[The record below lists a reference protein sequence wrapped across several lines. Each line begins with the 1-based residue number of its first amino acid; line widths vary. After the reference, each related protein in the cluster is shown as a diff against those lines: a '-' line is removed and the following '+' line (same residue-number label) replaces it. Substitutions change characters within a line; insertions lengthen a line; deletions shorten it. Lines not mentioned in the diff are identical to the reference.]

1 MDASEKNYEVKI
13 ESNKVRILYN
23 AIKTPDG
30 TVIESKHRHDFVC
43 HIDANGRRY
52 CVDGGLN
59 YLRRTADIFD
69 YEDLS
74 VMDDEN
80 HETRRKCLFWG
91 INYTKEGKWIE
102 EGTIWKHIKDLDTDH
117 IENIIQGNYVRHV
130 PFYEEVFRDELK
142 YRRNVKTSS

>member
-1 MDASEKNYEVKI
+1 MDAKEYEIKV

-30 TVIESKHRHDFVC
+30 TLITSKHRYDFVC
-43 HIDANGRRY
+43 HIDANGKKY

-59 YLRRTADIFD
+59 YIRRLADTFD

-80 HETRRKCLFWG
+80 HETRRECLFWG
-91 INYTKEGKWIE
+91 VNYTKEGKWIE
-102 EGTIWKHIKDLDTDH
+102 SGTIWKHIKDLDTDH
-117 IENIIQGNYVRHV
+117 IHAIVDGGFVKNH
-130 PFYEEVFRDELK
+130 PFLEEVFNDELK